1 MACPHGCRP
10 SRTLRRSMP
19 GNRVGGRPD
28 AGCPVRQGRRRH
40 GQRPPPAADSASGL
54 SMAAKVRRRQ
64 SVCCA
69 VSTRSGQTRP
79 RPAGVLS
86 APPPGPDLGS
96 PPNAVTGPRAT
107 LPVSTHVIRRVDPD
121 VGGRLGR
128 RSARSTSSARRH
140 GSSPE
145 RFPTARRGLRGLSS
159 PARSRRWSIAGV
171 APRTRLRRGSTADY
185 GPRGPSTNRLHRRIG

>member
-96 PPNAVTGPRAT
+96 PPNAVTGPRNTTPSTVSVST
-107 LPVSTHVIRRVDPD
+107 LPPRKRAELP
-121 VGGRLGR
+121 
-128 RSARSTSSARRH
+128 
-140 GSSPE
+140 SSPD
-145 RFPTARRGLRGLSS
+145 
-159 PARSRRWSIAGV
+159 RSWGSYAAHVNPLCYICHSTGID
-171 APRTRLRRGSTADY
+171 PRD
-185 GPRGPSTNRLHRRIG
+185 PPS